1 MYKLLLSLLFV
12 SCTTVKYVET
22 QCQTNCKVHKKPRI
36 ALVLGSGGA
45 RGMAHIGVLE
55 VLEQQ
60 KLPIDLIV
68 GTSAGSIIGSMY
80 ALNQDAKML
89 KDDLYSKKISDLMEY
104 NPFNAGSLLFSAS
117 GFASGE
123 KLETFLKSKLK
134 NNSFAH
140 TKIPFV
146 AVATEI
152 ETGKIKNFSSGT
164 MWPAVKASAAA
175 IPYYPPVIINEKK
188 YIDGAVISPV
198 PVNTAKEYA
207 PELII
212 AVNINETVTE
222 KETNTTSDM
231 MFRALN
237 LAFNNLA
244 SKEQVQAD
252 IIIEPKLEN
261 IGLWDDS
268 KNKELYEA
276 GKEAALKA
284 VEYIKYRLSLSN

>member
-1 MYKLLLSLLFV
+1 
-12 SCTTVKYVET
+12 
-22 QCQTNCKVHKKPRI
+22 
-36 ALVLGSGGA
+36 
-45 RGMAHIGVLE
+45 
-55 VLEQQ
+55 
-60 KLPIDLIV
+60 
-68 GTSAGSIIGSMY
+68 MY